1 MNYLEIKDFG
11 KNVKALTTTLEF
23 GNMAYQASKNVEH
36 VSLRRGK
43 LAKDLNIDIKHIVF
57 THQTNSDVL
66 KYVDEKDYSKG
77 MKNFESGVEADALY
91 TDKKNIALAIFHA
104 DCVPLFVYVEKI
116 PLICIIHAG
125 YKGTLKHISY
135 KAIDELKNKYNLNGE
150 DFKVVLGP
158 SRNMMDFFIS
168 EEEKKEIYA
177 AKLEKAV
184 RLNDEKPPLFDLS
197 FANIIDLT
205 KAGIP
210 FKNIRDIDINTV
222 DDPNCFSVYN
232 KEKKQG
238 RMCSLILLK

>member
-1 MNYLEIKDFG
+1 MNYIEIKDFG
-11 KNVKALTTTLEF
+11 NNVKALTTTLEF

-77 MKNFESGVEADALY
+77 MKSFESGVEADALY
-91 TDKKNIALAIFHA
+91 TDKKGIALAIFHA
-104 DCVPLFVYVEKI
+104 DCVPLFVYVKKI

-135 KAIDELKNKYNLNGE
+135 KVIEELKNKYSLNGE
-150 DFKVVLGP
+150 DFNVVLGP

-168 EEEKKEIYA
+168 DEEKNEIYS

-184 RLNDEKPPLFDLS
+184 RLNDEKPPLFDLA

-205 KAGIP
+205 NAGIP
-210 FKNIRDIDINTV
+210 FKNIRDVDINTV